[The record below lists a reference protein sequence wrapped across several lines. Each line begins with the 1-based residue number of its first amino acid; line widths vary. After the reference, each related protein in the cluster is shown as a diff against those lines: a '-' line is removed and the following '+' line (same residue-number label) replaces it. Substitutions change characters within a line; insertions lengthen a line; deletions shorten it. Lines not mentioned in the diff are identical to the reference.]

1 MKLLFSI
8 AFLVTALFANDI
20 TVENAYVRE
29 VPPNMPNSAA
39 FMLLNNSSDKEVAL
53 VSAES
58 DVANIV
64 EIHEH
69 VHENGMMKMRQ
80 VPKIAIAPKAQTV
93 LQPGGYHVMLI
104 GLKQPLKAGQMVA
117 LTLKFSNDQ
126 VVSIE
131 APVQKIMMKHMQ
143 HQPKHHHGH

>member
-1 MKLLFSI
+1 
-8 AFLVTALFANDI
+8 
-20 TVENAYVRE
+20 
-29 VPPNMPNSAA
+29 
-39 FMLLNNSSDKEVAL
+39 
-53 VSAES
+53 
-58 DVANIV
+58 
-64 EIHEH
+64 
-69 VHENGMMKMRQ
+69 
-80 VPKIAIAPKAQTV
+80 V

>member
-39 FMLLNNSSDKEVAL
+39 FMLLYNSSDKEVAL

-126 VVSIE
+126 IVSIE